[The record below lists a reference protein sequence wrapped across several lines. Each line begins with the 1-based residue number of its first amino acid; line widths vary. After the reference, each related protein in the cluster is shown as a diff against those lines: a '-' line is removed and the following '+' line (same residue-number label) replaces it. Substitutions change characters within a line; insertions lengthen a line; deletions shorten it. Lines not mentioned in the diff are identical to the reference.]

1 MGITPKKGKNM
12 YCTTCGK
19 QIIDT
24 ARFCNFCGSPVVGM
38 AFGAPTAPPQ
48 APTRVQAAP
57 VAPAYTEPVQPEIPP
72 MPSYEETE
80 QSEASA
86 KLDSVEAPAELDN
99 FETPNPEIPPYEQ
112 AVQPENNDQPEA
124 SAELYNSEISS
135 PEIPPYQQAVQPE
148 NSTASVLPET
158 APDQVPPPVL
168 NENAMRTFS
177 APAPNQIPI
186 NGEGSVHVAEIP
198 EKPAKALPERKY
210 TFGHIMMC
218 LGAVAIMAIVA
229 GVFAGLYFTVV

>member
-48 APTRVQAAP
+48 ATTQVQAAP
-57 VAPAYTEPVQPEIPP
+57 AAAAYTEPVQPGIPP
-72 MPSYEETE
+72 MRSYEETE
-80 QSEASA
+80 QSEAST
-86 KLDSVEAPAELDN
+86 ELDN
-99 FETPNPEIPPYEQ
+99 FETPDPVIPPYEQADQSENNEQSEASAELDNPEISSSEIPPYEQ
-112 AVQPENNDQPEA
+112 SIQPEKPTT
-124 SAELYNSEISS
+124 
-135 PEIPPYQQAVQPE
+135 PVF
-148 NSTASVLPET
+148 PET
-158 APDQVPPPVL
+158 ASDQVPPPVL
-168 NENAMRTFS
+168 SENAVRTFS
-177 APAPNQIPI
+177 VPAPSQIPI
-186 NGEGSVHVAEIP
+186 NGEGSAHVAEVP
-198 EKPAKALPERKY
+198 EKPSKPLSERKY
-210 TFGHIMMC
+210 TFGHIMLC